1 MTQRPVATLSSNAR
15 YSLFRMG
22 DLCIRNGDVVES
34 MMSGEEDDLALKY
47 CQINR
52 SIMEECR
59 RA

>member
-1 MTQRPVATLSSNAR
+1 MIQ
-15 YSLFRMG
+15 
-22 DLCIRNGDVVES
+22 NGDVMES
-34 MMSGEEDDLALKY
+34 LMSDEEDDLALKN